1 MSFLQI
7 LAPIIKKIP
16 FTIYDIGKKIF
27 NFIKELNIENTPEI
41 NQKSSVQDISK
52 MAETL
57 NDIRSNVT
65 QISSPVIQDI
75 KNSVS
80 FYVEELQFLMD
91 NKVDILKKYNF
102 SNRSFDSTLTE
113 LSNSIQTFWD
123 KEINKQISFD
133 NAKCR
138 SILALPTG
146 KKKENEMQAFIT
158 DIIQETTIAYTKYI
172 EKILYHLY
180 DDFEVDIANII
191 KRLEANLDAYKQMDI
206 SVLNKDSLLYK
217 KTIEQSQFKILICTE
232 IINRL
237 EK

>member
-65 QISSPVIQDI
+65 QISSPIIQDI

-146 KKKENEMQAFIT
+146 KKKKMKCKHLLQILFKKLLLLIQNILKKFY
-158 DIIQETTIAYTKYI
+158 IIYMM
-172 EKILYHLY
+172 IL
-180 DDFEVDIANII
+180 
-191 KRLEANLDAYKQMDI
+191 K
-206 SVLNKDSLLYK
+206 
-217 KTIEQSQFKILICTE
+217 
-232 IINRL
+232 
-237 EK
+237 

>member
-65 QISSPVIQDI
+65 QISSPIIQDI

-191 KRLEANLDAYKQMDI
+191 KRLEANLDAYKQIDI
-206 SVLNKDSLLYK
+206 SVLNKDSLLYDELS
-217 KTIEQSQFKILICTE
+217 IQVRHFF
-232 IINRL
+232 
-237 EK
+237 